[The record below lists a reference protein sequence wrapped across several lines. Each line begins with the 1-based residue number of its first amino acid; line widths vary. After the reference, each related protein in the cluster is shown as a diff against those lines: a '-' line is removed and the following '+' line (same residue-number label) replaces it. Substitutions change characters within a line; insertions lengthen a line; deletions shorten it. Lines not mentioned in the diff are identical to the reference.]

1 MQVLLAKNWTPKI
14 DPTGYWMSEKLDG
27 VRAYWTGTQFLSR
40 NGNVFHAP
48 KFFTQGL
55 PLIAL
60 DGELW
65 LGRKQFQS
73 AVGIVKTQSG
83 AKDELW
89 RDLTFQVFD
98 APDAHG
104 ALQDRL
110 VYARTMIEV
119 EDRAYREE
127 KVYAQVLAQVRC
139 DGVDHLLQCLRNV
152 ELAGGEGVML
162 RAPNSAYERKRSDTL
177 LKVKTFHDAEAT
189 VTAHEPGKGKH
200 KGRLGALV
208 CVADNGATFSIG
220 TGFSD
225 AERENPPTIGSR
237 ITYKYQ
243 ELTDAGVPRFPIY
256 ARKFEAL

>member
-1 MQVLLAKNWTPKI
+1 MQVLLAKNWTPKT

-27 VRAYWTGTQFLSR
+27 VRAYWTGSQFVSR

-48 KFFTQGL
+48 EFFTKEL
-55 PLIAL
+55 PTIAL

-65 LGRKQFQS
+65 LGRKQFQT

-89 RDLTFQVFD
+89 RDLSFKVFD
-98 APDAHG
+98 APDIEG
-104 ALQDRL
+104 AFETRLAFARDRL
-110 VYARTMIEV
+110 CTHNSQ
-119 EDRAYREE
+119 
-127 KVYAQVLAQVRC
+127 YAQVLTQVRC
-139 DGVDHLLQCLRNV
+139 TGIDHLLKYLKSV
-152 ELAGGEGVML
+152 EGVGGEGVML
-162 RAPNSAYERKRSDTL
+162 RAPNSAYDRKRSDTL

-189 VTAHEPGKGKH
+189 VTAHVSGRGKH

-208 CVADNGATFSIG
+208 CVSDTGAAFSIG

-225 AERENPPTIGSR
+225 AEREAPPAIGSR
-237 ITYKYQ
+237 VTYKFQ
-243 ELTDAGVPRFPIY
+243 ELTDGGVPRFPIY

>member
-14 DPTGYWMSEKLDG
+14 DPTGYWISEKLDG
-27 VRAYWTGTQFLSR
+27 VRAYWTGSQFVSR

-48 KFFTQGL
+48 EFFTKEL
-55 PLIAL
+55 PAIAL

-65 LGRKQFQS
+65 LGRKQFQT

-89 RDLTFQVFD
+89 RDLRFKVFD
-98 APDAHG
+98 APDAEG
-104 ALQDRL
+104 TFEARL
-110 VYARTMIEV
+110 AFARDLLEV
-119 EDRAYREE
+119 EAALNP
-127 KVYAQVLAQVRC
+127 KFQYAQVLTQVRC
-139 DGVDHLLQCLRNV
+139 TGIDHLLAYLRDV
-152 ELAGGEGVML
+152 ETVGGEGVML
-162 RAPNSAYERKRSDTL
+162 RAPNSAYDRKRSDTL

-208 CVADNGATFSIG
+208 CVADNGAAFSIG

-225 AERENPPTIGSR
+225 AEREAPPAIGSR
-237 ITYKYQ
+237 VTYKYQ
-243 ELTDAGVPRFPIY
+243 ELTDGGVPRFPIY

>member
-1 MQVLLAKNWTPKI
+1 MLVLLAKNWTPKI
-14 DPTGYWMSEKLDG
+14 DPTGYWLSEKLDG
-27 VRAYWTGTQFLSR
+27 VRAYWTGTHFLSR

-48 KFFTQGL
+48 AFFTQGL
-55 PLIAL
+55 PRIAL

-83 AKDELW
+83 AKDAMW

-98 APDAHG
+98 APDAKG

-110 VYARTMIEV
+110 AYAKSAIDVASIST
-119 EDRAYREE
+119 E
-127 KVYAQVLAQVRC
+127 KQYAQVLAQVRC

-208 CVADNGATFSIG
+208 CVADNGATFAIG

-225 AERENPPTIGSR
+225 AERATPPAIGSR
-237 ITYKYQ
+237 VTYKYQ